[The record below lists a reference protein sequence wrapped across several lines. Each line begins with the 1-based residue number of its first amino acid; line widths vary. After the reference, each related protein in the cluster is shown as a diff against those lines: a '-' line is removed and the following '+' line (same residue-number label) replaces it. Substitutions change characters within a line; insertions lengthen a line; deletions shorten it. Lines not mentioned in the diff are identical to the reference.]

1 MNGPMGEPATGIAAG
16 VPGRLSFDEFLT
28 LRSSDRRV
36 ARLTHDIPLPVAR
49 GLEVGPGGDPLPLPD
64 GFRVEYVAHETDP
77 TRGHGGGVA
86 IDHVWAGAGSL
97 AERCGRRA
105 HYDFAI
111 AAQVAQY
118 VPNLL
123 GWFKGLHEVLR
134 VGGVL
139 NVSLP
144 DKRFMFDVHR
154 HTSTIGEAVEAYHQD
169 LARPSLRQLF
179 DHTFFAADVDPA
191 RIWSE
196 PGVAARVGRLSGEH
210 ALALADEQCREVL
223 ASGRYITCHCWV
235 FTPLTFLD
243 LLEAASRLGLFPFVM
258 NQVSVTEPGGFEFFA
273 SFRRDAETRTDAL
286 LATQLSAIGHLRGIV
301 ERHLQRARLLGEPG

>member
-1 MNGPMGEPATGIAAG
+1 MTGPVNSVATG
-16 VPGRLSFDEFLT
+16 VPGRLSLDGFLS
-28 LRSSDRRV
+28 LRSSDRKV
-36 ARLTHDIPLPVAR
+36 ARLTHDIPLPVAN
-49 GLEVGPGGDPLPLPD
+49 GLEIGPGGDPLPLPD
-64 GFRVEYVAHETDP
+64 GFSVEYVAHERDASP
-77 TRGHGGGVA
+77 PGGVA

-97 AERCGRRA
+97 AERCGRRE
-105 HYDFAI
+105 HYDFAV

-123 GWFKGLHEVLR
+123 GWFKGLHDVLR

-139 NVSLP
+139 NISLP
-144 DKRFMFDVHR
+144 DKRFMFDILR
-154 HTSTIGEAVEAYHQD
+154 HTSTIGEAVEAYYQD

-179 DHTFFAADVDPA
+179 DHTVFAADVDPA

-210 ALALADEQCREVL
+210 ALALAHEQCREVL

-243 LLEAASRLGLFPFVM
+243 LIEAASRLELFPFVM

-273 SFRRDAETRTDAL
+273 SFRRDAARADAL
-286 LATQLSAIGHLRGIV
+286 LGLQLSAIGHLRGIV
-301 ERHLQRARLLGEPG
+301 ERHVQRAKLLGEPG